1 MPLYE
6 YICDQCGCSFERLQ
20 SFHEAP
26 LEHCPTCGGLVR
38 RVIAPVGVIFKGS
51 GWYITDSRR
60 QLTSR
65 DRPALSD
72 RRDGHGK
79 SEAPA
84 STNGKGAAAE
94 E

>member
-6 YICDQCGCSFERLQ
+6 YICDHCGYSFERLQ
-20 SFHEAP
+20 SFHDEPVAN
-26 LEHCPTCGGLVR
+26 CPSCGSLVR

-60 QLTSR
+60 QLASQ

-72 RRDGHGK
+72 RSDGTGK
-79 SEAPA
+79 KDGQAKPGGPDPSD
-84 STNGKGAAAE
+84 
-94 E
+94 

>member
-6 YICDQCGCSFERLQ
+6 YICDQCGYSFERLQ
-20 SFHEAP
+20 SFHDQPVER
-26 LEHCPTCGGLVR
+26 CPSCDSLVR

-60 QLTSR
+60 QLTSE

-72 RRDGHGK
+72 RGNGTGRKDSPPKADG
-79 SEAPA
+79 S
-84 STNGKGAAAE
+84 SSSD
-94 E
+94 